1 MSTQAVSSTS
11 PTPAT
16 GRSEWLEGPGPGLV
30 EGTVG
35 GLLREQAAAHP
46 DTVALVATRHD
57 GSAGRWTYAELLD
70 EASRVA
76 GTLLELAGPGGHVAI
91 WAPNVAEW
99 TIVQY
104 AAGLAGVV
112 LVALNPALRPGE
124 LEYALT
130 LSRSTVLLHADRVRD
145 HDLTGVVADVAPRVA
160 GLARVVSLSDTDR
173 LHGTPLDGG
182 SPDMPERSAPD
193 APAMMQFTSGT
204 TGRPKGVLLAHRSL
218 LNNARLTMHT
228 AEARDGAV
236 AVAPLPTFHT
246 AGCVISTLG
255 PAVLGGTVVLIERFE
270 PGAVLDAM
278 RDERATILKS
288 VPTVLGAVLHEARRR
303 DGRAPALDTVL
314 VGAATVPGSMITAVR
329 ETFGAFVHNLYGQ
342 TELSPVLSLTR
353 RSDTA
358 DDLVRSVG
366 RPLPHTGA
374 RIVDPATGDVVPL
387 GTVGEVCARGYN
399 QMLCYYD
406 DPGATAAAVDDEGW
420 VHTGDLGSMDDR
432 GMITLTGRLK
442 ELIIRGG
449 ENIAPAE
456 IEVALAEHPA
466 VAASAVVGL
475 PDPTWGEIV
484 AAAVVTHEPQ
494 EPGFTDELAAHC
506 LERLTP
512 YKVPVRWFLV
522 DELPMTPSGK
532 VQKFV
537 LRDRLEG

>member
-1 MSTQAVSSTS
+1 MSTSVSPQ
-11 PTPAT
+11 PTAL
-16 GRSEWLEGPGPGLV
+16 RRAEWLEGPGPGLL
-30 EGTVG
+30 ESTVG
-35 GLLREQAAAHP
+35 GLLREQAAARP

-57 GSAGRWTYAELLD
+57 GTPGRWTYAELLD

-76 GTLLELAGPGGHVAI
+76 GTLHELAGPGGHVAI
-91 WAPNVAEW
+91 WAPNIAEW

-130 LSRSTVLLHADRVRD
+130 LSRSTVLLHADRVRN
-145 HDLTGVVADVAPRVA
+145 HDLTGVVAEVAPRVP
-160 GLARVVSLSDTDR
+160 GLAHVVSLSDTDR
-173 LHGTPLDGG
+173 LHGAPLDGG
-182 SPDMPERSAPD
+182 SPDAADRSSPD

-228 AEARDGAV
+228 AQAREGAV

-255 PAVLGGTVVLIERFE
+255 PAVLGGTMVLIEKFT
-270 PGAVLDAM
+270 PAAVLDAI
-278 RDERATILKS
+278 RAEGASILMS
-288 VPTVLGAVLHEARRR
+288 VPTVLGAVLQEAR
-303 DGRAPALDTVL
+303 GRGEAAPPLDTVL
-314 VGAATVPGSMITAVR
+314 VGAATAPGTLITGVR

-353 RSDTA
+353 RSDGE

-374 RIVDPATGDVVPL
+374 RIVDPATGEVVGL
-387 GTVGEVCARGYN
+387 GVVGEVCARGYN

-406 DPGATAAAVDDEGW
+406 APEATAATVDDEGW
-420 VHTGDLGSMDDR
+420 VHTGDLGSMDER
-432 GMITLTGRLK
+432 GMITLTGRLT

-456 IEVALAEHPA
+456 IEIALAEHPA

-475 PDPTWGEIV
+475 PDPSWGEIV

-494 EPGFTDELAAHC
+494 PAGFTDELAAHC
-506 LERLTP
+506 LARLTP

-537 LRDRLEG
+537 LRDELGG